1 MRNKRISETREK
13 EEQNQQQQRVERKE
27 SKAVDQER
35 KPALETKKVPAI
47 VQEEKQLHEEPQDD
61 DDDNSNDSDSSS
73 SASEEQSEGIDLFAS
88 EESESENEGRFKCSS
103 VRSEKEAVKF
113 SSKRKPNLAGTVLP
127 DGDTERYGAR
137 GPRRHN
143 NPRERPRNAFKSSF
157 TEIDSGKEV
166 LLFE

>member
-13 EEQNQQQQRVERKE
+13 EEQQQPQRVDRKG

-35 KPALETKKVPAI
+35 KPAPDTKKVPAI

-61 DDDNSNDSDSSS
+61 DNSSDSDSSS

-113 SSKRKPNLAGTVLP
+113 SSKRKPNLEGTVLP

-157 TEIDSGKEV
+157 TEIDSGKKI
-166 LLFE
+166 LFFD